1 MQGTHD
7 IEKVPLLDQK
17 LAEDV
22 YDPPQQPSRP
32 AFRRLKGLICIV
44 AIYGVYALAMRG
56 VGHVAHTYRGEQEH
70 RHERPWGLSA
80 FGGKGPHALTKEK
93 AEELYLS
100 VPDPASAFLAS
111 REYATHPHIAG
122 SVEDFDDAT
131 TILKLFQD
139 EFGII
144 APPEPPVYPAGSP
157 ESQNAI
163 LDIDKLHK
171 PIAWIDKYFPV
182 MNTPLDR
189 SLSILGED
197 GKPEWEADLVED
209 GDERDPEAAKYRDYI
224 PTFHGLSADGDV
236 EGQVVYVNYGRK
248 EDYDAIIENGGNL
261 TGKIA
266 LARYG
271 QVFRGLKVK
280 RAEELGAVGVLIYD
294 DPRDDGAVTVANG
307 YAPYPEGPARNPTS
321 VQRGSVQ
328 YLSMY
333 PGDPTTPGLPAYENA
348 TRTDGANIPKIPSLP
363 ISGDNARR
371 LLKEISG
378 ASPEDAFTLSG
389 KASEKK
395 VKLVNHVDTRVM
407 PIWNTMAVI
416 PGHIKNE
423 TVFVGCHRDAWVMGG
438 ADPTSGTV
446 SLHEVVRG
454 FGALIKSGW
463 RPLRNIVIASWD
475 AEEYGLIGSTEFAED
490 FPEWISKHVVS
501 YINLDVSVSGSK
513 WNSGAS
519 PSLAHL
525 IKGAALDVTHPT
537 DPSKTLWD
545 ARQDQGPFL
554 GQTDVEVTDLWVQQ
568 NKDYVLQDLS
578 IPPLGSG
585 SDFTPFLQ
593 HLGVASMDQGFG
605 GTLFDAP
612 YHYHSIYDSQRWQ
625 EVYADPGF
633 VRHVA
638 VAKHLGLVTL
648 RLADSIILPLNTT
661 HYSLELHSY
670 LDNVE
675 RIAASLKTSADFS
688 GLRSSIERLVDA
700 SKALDAEKEEAEAKF
715 RELLDKLPHR
725 RPFHGHGQGHR
736 DGHPH
741 PHFHEHE
748 HDETHR
754 GPARI
759 HPHGH
764 DHARDHVAGDHI
776 HLRGHCALK
785 HHGGPRFTH
794 RLAHNLPEWLKK
806 LIEKIFKH
814 GPPTP
819 VKKFIEAAQR
829 VQRANAK
836 LVAFERGFISEEGIK
851 DREWYK
857 HLGVA
862 PGKWL
867 GYGATTLPSV
877 TEALTFEGN
886 ATLAEEEAS
895 RVAALLDKLSETI
908 KV

>member
-1 MQGTHD
+1 MRAVHTHGD
-7 IEKVPLLDQK
+7 G
-17 LAEDV
+17 
-22 YDPPQQPSRP
+22 QQHPH
-32 AFRRLKGLICIV
+32 GW
-44 AIYGVYALAMRG
+44 
-56 VGHVAHTYRGEQEH
+56 
-70 RHERPWGLSA
+70 PWGWSA
-80 FGGKGPHALTKEK
+80 VGSKAPHTLTKEK

-100 VPDPASAFLAS
+100 VPDPASALLAS

-122 SVEDFDDAT
+122 SVEDYEDAT
-131 TILKLFQD
+131 TILRLFQN
-139 EFGII
+139 ELGII
-144 APPEPPVYPAGSP
+144 APPEPPVFSAGSP
-157 ESQNAI
+157 ESQAAI
-163 LDIDKLHK
+163 LDIDKLLK

-197 GKPEWEADLVED
+197 GEPEWEAYLVED

-248 EDYDAIIENGGNL
+248 EDYDEIIEKGGNL
-261 TGKIA
+261 TGKIV

-328 YLSMY
+328 YLSLY

-348 TRTDGANIPKIPSLP
+348 TRTDGENIPKIPSLP

-378 ASPEDAFTLSG
+378 GELEHALKLSG

-407 PIWNTMAVI
+407 PIWNAMAVI

-423 TVFVGCHRDAWVMGG
+423 TVLVGCHRDAWVMGG

-490 FPEWISKHVVS
+490 FPDYISKHVVA
-501 YINLDVSVSGSK
+501 YVNLDVSVSGSK
-513 WNSGAS
+513 WNTAAS

-525 IKGAALDVTHPT
+525 IKGAALDVPHPS

-554 GQTDVEVTDLWVQQ
+554 GQTDIEATELWVEQ
-568 NKDYVLQDLS
+568 NKDYVLGELS

-661 HYSLELHSY
+661 HYALELHKY
-670 LDNVE
+670 LDRVE
-675 RIAASLKTSADFS
+675 SIASSSKTDADFS
-688 GLRSSIERLVDA
+688 GLRHSIEQLVDA

-725 RPFHGHGQGHR
+725 RPFHGHGH
-736 DGHPH
+736 GHPH
-741 PHFHEHE
+741 PHSLEHGGY
-748 HDETHR
+748 H
-754 GPARI
+754 
-759 HPHGH
+759 HPHVH
-764 DHARDHVAGDHI
+764 DDAKHV

-785 HHGGPRFTH
+785 HHGPPLAH
-794 RLAHNLPEWLKK
+794 RLAHSLPEWLRR
-806 LIEKIFKH
+806 LLERIFKH
-814 GPPTP
+814 GPSTP
-819 VKKFIEAAQR
+819 IKKFIEAAQR

-851 DREWYK
+851 DREWYR

-877 TEALTFEGN
+877 TEALTIEGN
-886 ATLAEEEAS
+886 ATLAEKEAS
-895 RVAALLDKLSETI
+895 RVAGLLDKLMETI